1 MWRRARPRF
10 EAALR
15 SYGKRGSKVQ
25 HFAAM
30 LVAAAAVL
38 LALPATLAA
47 EKPVKVVVLGDSL
60 SAGFQLTAD
69 ESFPAQLERLLKAKG
84 LAVEVVNAGV
94 SGDTSAGGLSR
105 LDWSVPQGTDAVIV
119 ELGANDMLRGIEPK
133 LTRASL
139 EQIIGRLRARGIEV
153 LLCGM
158 LASPNLGRDYA
169 TRFNAIY
176 SDLAAVSD
184 VTFYPFFLDGIVGD
198 RKLNQSDGLHPTA
211 AGVAVIV
218 TRILPRVEDLLARV
232 RAKRHADTPLSQTR

>member
-1 MWRRARPRF
+1 
-10 EAALR
+10 
-15 SYGKRGSKVQ
+15 
-25 HFAAM
+25 M